1 MGRMLNI
8 IAGDGHTNVIE
19 LNSLDYPNWR
29 KAYISVDKWQDKYH
43 EGFRKL
49 SNMSADPTASSDKD
63 KYKAFLF
70 DILMANPPFAGNLD
84 NKEQIEI
91 YDLGYNAKG
100 KLQNKVG
107 RDILFI
113 ERNLNFLKPG
123 GRMAVVLPQGR
134 FNNSGDK
141 YIRDYIAE
149 RCRILAVVGL
159 HGNVFKP
166 HTGTKTSVLFLQK
179 WTDENCGF
187 PNICPKPP
195 VDKNGKVD
203 YPIFFATMQE
213 PSKDN
218 SGDKIYVTENY
229 VTWTTYKYITEMVYI
244 RKQDKVQITKEEY
257 DNAEKKSEY
266 TIKIQTRTEKEE
278 HKSSDGK
285 DYFIRDL
292 FLAEYGELNSHRK
305 WILKNV
311 VFKLKNKNKNLK
323 NYKEDLTITEYLSL
337 SKSDQK
343 YYKEVAILGEN
354 LNKTISINEYNALD
368 KEVQKYYLVAE
379 DIEERTERVKDTQ
392 GHIFVKHDLFNH
404 DPDMPNPNPNN
415 VYSQDGIAEA
425 FIEFAR
431 KEGLSFFQ

>member
-1 MGRMLNI
+1 
-8 IAGDGHTNVIE
+8 
-19 LNSLDYPNWR
+19 
-29 KAYISVDKWQDKYH
+29 
-43 EGFRKL
+43 
-49 SNMSADPTASSDKD
+49 
-63 KYKAFLF
+63 
-70 DILMANPPFAGNLD
+70 
-84 NKEQIEI
+84 
-91 YDLGYNAKG
+91 
-100 KLQNKVG
+100 
-107 RDILFI
+107 
-113 ERNLNFLKPG
+113 
-123 GRMAVVLPQGR
+123 
-134 FNNSGDK
+134 
-141 YIRDYIAE
+141 
-149 RCRILAVVGL
+149 
-159 HGNVFKP
+159 
-166 HTGTKTSVLFLQK
+166 
-179 WTDENCGF
+179 
-187 PNICPKPP
+187 
-195 VDKNGKVD
+195 
-203 YPIFFATMQE
+203 MQE

-425 FIEFAR
+425 FIEFAK